1 MGSAAKAIKK
11 VTKSIKKPFSKI
23 TKGIAKGIM
32 KVGKATMRGVAKI
45 SNKLGPLGMIAM
57 SMAMPYAMGGLS
69 NMIGHGGMA
78 AGQASGWLGSQNVF
92 LKSIGT
98 VGNAIRTGYQGVTG
112 FVKTGMKGITR
123 SITEGFSNMGKGN
136 NLWSKVS
143 DGAKSLFNKSR
154 AAVRGL
160 KPMTSKGGSVDVAN
174 WGNPFGYAQ
183 STTMTSGQAGSL
195 IDANLL
201 SGDKLSNQVF
211 SKSSL
216 FTKSNPMDKAVSE
229 AINSTYEENVLKYY
243 DPSAK
248 RAFKDYVSQANA
260 GGQKYNYQNIDSM
273 MKDNLIINSSAP
285 NGTSYGFD
293 FDKSGDYGIGTTQPG
308 QATDYT
314 FNGNKTFKTNNGKST
329 LAKKATKAIKSRAF
343 EGLKTSLLA
352 GSEVDLVPT
361 DMTLMGDMTQQ
372 TDGATTWGGTT
383 IRGSSGGSL
392 LKGAFSDSE
401 IQKIMGYYR
410 HMNITGSH

>member
-45 SNKLGPLGMIAM
+45 SNKLGPIGMIAM
-57 SMAMPYAMGGLS
+57 AMAMPYASGLIGGAWS
-69 NMIGHGGMA
+69 P
-78 AGQASGWLGSQNVF
+78 AGTTGLLGSQNVF
-92 LKSIGT
+92 LRSIGT

-112 FVKTGMKGITR
+112 FVKAGTKGITR

-143 DGAKSLFNKSR
+143 DGAKTLFNKSR

-160 KPMTSKGGSVDVAN
+160 KPITSKGGSVDVSG

-195 IDANLL
+195 LDANLL

-211 SKSSL
+211 SKSGWL
-216 FTKSNPMDKAVSE
+216 TKANPMDKAVSE
-229 AINSTYEENVLKYY
+229 AINSTYKENVLKYY
-243 DPSAK
+243 DSGAK
-248 RAFKDYVSQANA
+248 RAFNDYISQADA
-260 GGQKYNYQNIDSM
+260 GGQKYNYQNIDTM
-273 MKDNLIINSSAP
+273 MKDNLINNSSAP
-285 NGTSYGFD
+285 TGTSYGFD

-308 QATDYT
+308 QATEYT

-329 LAKKATKAIKSRAF
+329 LAKKATKAIKSKAYNRINNRF
-343 EGLKTSLLA
+343 NDTNCCKL
-352 GSEVDLVPT
+352 
-361 DMTLMGDMTQQ
+361 
-372 TDGATTWGGTT
+372 
-383 IRGSSGGSL
+383 I
-392 LKGAFSDSE
+392 
-401 IQKIMGYYR
+401 
-410 HMNITGSH
+410 